1 MLLNLTMLPESWH
14 ALVLLLFI
22 TLFFCYAF
30 IAAFRRGRIYIKL
43 EDESGRP
50 PTREPSVDSDIE
62 ANYTTRSAPYT
73 SSTPFK
79 KQPPLPGHYA
89 VKPSIPK
96 FASVSSPSGKPAV
109 RTHCSPLPALSS
121 KSNSPVSKPKG
132 DRMPGSNAY
141 PLASIMFR
149 TRGSELLEPDA
160 ADVGFGG
167 SGTARSG
174 VDEASTFRVSS
185 ARWRTPRET
194 VDNRD
199 YKAILS
205 ETRKRVDSKLS
216 PSSQARRADLKTL
229 HSARFD
235 RPRREKSLPP
245 RRDRGRRGSTF
256 APRLQGFATV

>member
-1 MLLNLTMLPESWH
+1 
-14 ALVLLLFI
+14 
-22 TLFFCYAF
+22 
-30 IAAFRRGRIYIKL
+30 
-43 EDESGRP
+43 
-50 PTREPSVDSDIE
+50 
-62 ANYTTRSAPYT
+62 
-73 SSTPFK
+73 
-79 KQPPLPGHYA
+79 
-89 VKPSIPK
+89 
-96 FASVSSPSGKPAV
+96 
-109 RTHCSPLPALSS
+109 
-121 KSNSPVSKPKG
+121 
-132 DRMPGSNAY
+132 MPGSNAY

-174 VDEASTFRVSS
+174 VDEASTFRLSS

-205 ETRKRVDSKLS
+205 ETRTRIDSKLS
-216 PSSQARRADLKTL
+216 PSSQARRADLKTV
-229 HSARFD
+229 HSARFE